1 MIIRAFSVFGLVLLT
16 LAGCT
21 GSTAVST
28 QPSASEIQQGIDRR
42 IAEVDK
48 MPNLSPEMKERMKA
62 QIRGNQPDPN
72 RKQ

>member
-1 MIIRAFSVFGLVLLT
+1 MIIRALSISGLVLFALI
-16 LAGCT
+16 GCT

-48 MPNLSPEMKERMKA
+48 MQNLSPEMKERMKA
-62 QIRGNQPDPN
+62 QIRGNQADPN
-72 RKQ
+72 RK